1 MTRLDELTIRSL
13 GVIDDA
19 RVPIGRGFTA
29 ITGETGAG
37 KTMVVQALALLRGE
51 RADAGVIRAGSERA
65 AVQGV
70 WIVDDAEAAE
80 VVEDAGGTI
89 DDGELILG
97 RALSRT
103 PDGAARSRAQAGG
116 AAVPAGLLRELA
128 DRLVAVHGQADQQRL
143 RSPEAQADA
152 LDRAAGAGLAAALVE
167 YRREHQAWR
176 AADEAARALRDA
188 HDARAAEAL
197 EIRERLEELEAA
209 DPQPGEQDAL
219 AALAHRL
226 EHAEGLRLQLA
237 EAHAALSNDDDAP
250 DAVTL
255 AGHAR
260 RLVERA
266 SGDDAALAGALD
278 LLVQAD
284 ALLQEASSSLV
295 QALDDLERPERS
307 LDEVQER
314 RAALAALE
322 RRLARPLDEA
332 LEAAPQEALRLVEL
346 EGDDAELER
355 LAADADARHAAAL
368 ALADRLSALRTAA
381 AARLEEAVGAE
392 LRALA
397 MPSARLVVEVAQV
410 DALGPAGR
418 DRVTML
424 LAPHPGADP
433 RPIQKGASGGEL
445 SRIMLAIEVA
455 LADDSV
461 PTMVFDEVD
470 AGVGGAAAI
479 EIGRRLARLAERC
492 QVIVVT
498 HLAQVAAFAAHH
510 VRVEKG
516 TDGRI
521 TASQVGTVEGDA
533 RLAELARMLS
543 GTASETA
550 IAHARELL
558 VDAHDTDAPAA
569 DIRPGVG

>member
-1 MTRLDELTIRSL
+1 MTRLDELTIRAL
-13 GVIDDA
+13 GVIDEA
-19 RVPIGRGFTA
+19 RVPLGAGFTA

-51 RADAGVIRAGSERA
+51 RADAGVIRAGEERA

-70 WIVDDAEAAE
+70 WLVDDADAVAIVDDA
-80 VVEDAGGTI
+80 GGSV

-97 RALSRT
+97 RALSRG

-116 AAVPAGLLRELA
+116 AAVPAGLLRSLA

-143 RSPEAQADA
+143 RSAEAQAAA
-152 LDRAAGAGLAAALVE
+152 LDRAAGPALDELLAE
-167 YRREHQAWR
+167 YRREHAAWTDARDR
-176 AADEAARALRDA
+176 AQRIRTE
-188 HDARAAEAL
+188 HDARAAEAASL
-197 EIRERLEELEAA
+197 RDELEELEAF

-219 AALAHRL
+219 AAVANRL
-226 EHAEGLRLQLA
+226 EHAEALRTELA
-237 EAHAALSNDDDAP
+237 EAHAALLSDDDAP

-255 AGHAR
+255 AGTAR

-266 SGDDAALAGALD
+266 STDDAALAEALEM
-278 LLVQAD
+278 LVQAD
-284 ALLQEASSSLV
+284 ALLQEASASIV
-295 QALDDLERPERS
+295 KALDDLERPQRS
-307 LDEVQER
+307 LDEVQQR
-314 RAALAALE
+314 RADLSGLE
-322 RRLARPLDEA
+322 RRLGRPLEVA
-332 LEAAPQEALRLVEL
+332 LEAAPQAALRLAEL
-346 EGDDAELER
+346 DGDDEELAR
-355 LAADADARHAAAL
+355 LAAEEQRCLDAAA
-368 ALADRLSALRTAA
+368 ALADRLSAMRQDAA
-381 AARLEEAVGAE
+381 RRLEEAVGAE

-397 MPSARLVVEVAQV
+397 MPNARLVLEVVQGET
-410 DALGPAGR
+410 LGATGR

-424 LAPHPGADP
+424 LAPHPGAEP
-433 RPIQKGASGGEL
+433 RPVQKGASGGEL
-445 SRIMLAIEVA
+445 SRVMLAIEVA
-455 LADDSV
+455 LAAGPMADETV

-479 EIGRRLARLAERC
+479 EIGRRLAQLAEHC

-498 HLAQVAAFAAHH
+498 HLAQVAAFAETQ

-521 TASQVGTVEGDA
+521 TASQVAAVEGEE

-550 IAHARELL
+550 LAHARELL
-558 VDAHDTDAPAA
+558 ADARA
-569 DIRPGVG
+569 VG

>member
-13 GVIDDA
+13 GVIDEA
-19 RVPIGRGFTA
+19 RVPFGAGFTA

-51 RADAGVIRAGSERA
+51 RADTGVIRAGSDRA

-70 WIVDDAEAAE
+70 WIVDDTDASGL
-80 VVEDAGGTI
+80 VEDAGGSL

-97 RALSRT
+97 RALSRG

-143 RSPEAQADA
+143 RSAEAQAAA
-152 LDRAAGAGLAAALVE
+152 LDRAAGTALDALLADYRTAFAAWADA
-167 YRREHQAWR
+167 RDR
-176 AADEAARALRDA
+176 AQRIRTE
-188 HDARAAEAL
+188 HDARAAEAAS
-197 EIRERLEELEAA
+197 IREELEELEAL
-209 DPQPGEQDAL
+209 DPQPGEQEEL
-219 AALAHRL
+219 AAIANRL
-226 EHAEGLRLQLA
+226 EHSEGLRVELA
-237 EAHAALSNDDDAP
+237 EAHAALLSDEDAP

-255 AGHAR
+255 TGIAR

-266 SGDDAALAGALD
+266 SADDGALGEA
-278 LLVQAD
+278 LEMLVQAD
-284 ALLQEASSSLV
+284 ALLQEASSSIV
-295 QALDDLERPERS
+295 KALDDLERPERS
-307 LDEVQER
+307 LDEVQQR
-314 RAALAALE
+314 RSDLSGLE
-322 RRLARPLDEA
+322 RRLGRPLDTA
-332 LEAAPQEALRLVEL
+332 LEEAPQGALRLAEL
-346 EGDDAELER
+346 DGDDEELAR
-355 LAADADARHAAAL
+355 LAEEEQRHLDAAT
-368 ALADRLSALRTAA
+368 ALADRLSALRREAA
-381 AARLEEAVGAE
+381 DSLEQAVGSE

-397 MPSARLVVEVAQV
+397 MPNARFVVEIAQTE
-410 DALGPAGR
+410 ALGASGR

-424 LAPHPGADP
+424 LAPHPGAEP
-433 RPIQKGASGGEL
+433 RPVQKGASGGEL
-445 SRIMLAIEVA
+445 SRVMLAIEVA
-455 LADDSV
+455 LAAGPLAEQSV

-479 EIGRRLARLAERC
+479 EIGRRLAQLAEHC

-498 HLAQVAAFAAHH
+498 HLAQVAAFAEQH

-521 TASQVGTVEGDA
+521 TASAVARVDGED

-550 IAHARELL
+550 LAHARELL
-558 VDAHDTDAPAA
+558 EDARA
-569 DIRPGVG
+569 VG

>member
-13 GVIDDA
+13 GVIDEA
-19 RVPIGRGFTA
+19 RVPVGAGFTA

-37 KTMVVQALALLRGE
+37 KTMLVQALALLRGE
-51 RADAGVIRAGSERA
+51 RADAGVIRAGEERA

-70 WIVDDAEAAE
+70 WVLDDAEAAAL
-80 VVEDAGGTI
+80 VEDAGGTV

-103 PDGAARSRAQAGG
+103 ADGAGRSRAQAGG

-143 RSPEAQADA
+143 RSAEAQADA
-152 LDRAAGAGLAAALVE
+152 LDRAAGEPLRALLAE
-167 YRREHQAWR
+167 YRAEHAAW
-176 AADEAARALRDA
+176 AEARDA
-188 HDARAAEAL
+188 AERIRAQHDARAAEADT
-197 EIRERLEELEAA
+197 IRAELEDLEAV

-237 EAHAALSNDDDAP
+237 EAHAALSNDEDQP

-266 SGDDAALAGALD
+266 SGEDASLGDALD

-284 ALLQEASSSLV
+284 ALLQEASSSIAR
-295 QALDDLERPERS
+295 ALDDLERPERS

-314 RAALAALE
+314 RAALTALE
-322 RRLARPLDEA
+322 RRLGRALDEA
-332 LEAAPQEALRLVEL
+332 LEAAPGAALRLVEL
-346 EGDDAELER
+346 EGDDAELARLDAEEAR
-355 LAADADARHAAAL
+355 HLAAATAV
-368 ALADRLSALRTAA
+368 ADRLSDLRRDAA
-381 AARLEEAVGAE
+381 RRLEEAVGAE

-397 MPSARLVVEVAQV
+397 MPDARLVVQV
-410 DALGPAGR
+410 EQAAELGANGG

-433 RPIQKGASGGEL
+433 RPVQKGASGGEL

-455 LADDSV
+455 LADESV

-470 AGVGGAAAI
+470 AGVGGAAAT
-479 EIGRRLARLAERC
+479 EIGRRLARLAEHC

-498 HLAQVAAFAAHH
+498 HLAQVAAFAESH
-510 VRVEKG
+510 VRVVKG

-521 TASQVGTVEGDA
+521 TASQVARVDGDE

-543 GTASETA
+543 GTASDTA
-550 IAHARELL
+550 LAHARELL
-558 VDAHDTDAPAA
+558 VGA
-569 DIRPGVG
+569 RVVG

>member
-19 RVPIGRGFTA
+19 RVPIGAGFTA

-37 KTMVVQALALLRGE
+37 KTMLVQALALLRGE
-51 RADAGVIRAGSERA
+51 RADAGVIRSGADRA

-70 WIVDDAEAAE
+70 WVVDDTDAVAL
-80 VVEDAGGTI
+80 VEDAGGSL

-97 RALSRT
+97 RALSRG

-143 RSPEAQADA
+143 RSADAQAAA
-152 LDRAAGAGLAAALVE
+152 LDRAAGEALAAVLEE
-167 YRREHQAWR
+167 YRREHAAWTD
-176 AADEAARALRDA
+176 ARDA
-188 HDARAAEAL
+188 AERIRTQHDARAAEAASL
-197 EIRERLEELEAA
+197 RAELEDLEAI
-209 DPQPGEQDAL
+209 DPQPGEQDEL
-219 AALAHRL
+219 AAIANRL
-226 EHAEGLRLQLA
+226 QHAESLRMDLA
-237 EAHAALSNDDDAP
+237 EAHAALSSDEDAP

-255 AGHAR
+255 AGTAR

-266 SGDDAALAGALD
+266 TVDDAALAEALE

-284 ALLQEASSSLV
+284 ALLQEAAGSIV
-295 QALDDLERPERS
+295 KALEDLERPERS
-307 LDEVQER
+307 LDEVQQR
-314 RAALAALE
+314 RADLTALE
-322 RRLARPLDEA
+322 RRLGRPLDEA
-332 LEAAPQEALRLVEL
+332 LEAAPQAALRLAEL
-346 EGDDAELER
+346 DGDDEELNR
-355 LAADADARHAAAL
+355 LAATERERLQAAN
-368 ALADRLSALRTAA
+368 ALADRLSELRQEAALR
-381 AARLEEAVGAE
+381 LEAAVGEE

-397 MPSARLVVEVAQV
+397 MPNARLIVEVAQ
-410 DALGPAGR
+410 AEELGSSGR

-424 LAPHPGADP
+424 LAPHPGAEP
-433 RPIQKGASGGEL
+433 RPVQKGASGGEL
-445 SRIMLAIEVA
+445 SRVMLAIEVA
-455 LADDSV
+455 LAAGPLAESSV

-479 EIGRRLARLAERC
+479 EIGRRLARLAQHC

-498 HLAQVAAFAAHH
+498 HLAQVAAFAEHH

-521 TASQVGTVEGDA
+521 TASQVGEVTGDD

-543 GTASETA
+543 GTASDTA
-550 IAHARELL
+550 LAHARELL
-558 VDAHDTDAPAA
+558 EDSRA
-569 DIRPGVG
+569 VG

>member
-13 GVIDDA
+13 GVIDEA
-19 RVPIGRGFTA
+19 RVPVGAGFTA

-37 KTMVVQALALLRGE
+37 KTMLVQALALLRGE
-51 RADAGVIRAGSERA
+51 RADAGVIRAGEARA

-70 WIVDDAEAAE
+70 WILDDADAVAL
-80 VVEDAGGTI
+80 VEDAGGTV

-97 RALSRT
+97 RALTRE
-103 PDGAARSRAQAGG
+103 GRSRAQAGG

-143 RSPEAQADA
+143 RSAEAQADA
-152 LDRAAGAGLAAALVE
+152 LDRAAGQPLRELLAEYRAEHAAWAEARDAAA
-167 YRREHQAWR
+167 RIR
-176 AADEAARALRDA
+176 AA
-188 HDARAAEAL
+188 HDARVAEADA
-197 EIRERLEELEAA
+197 IRAELEDLEAV

-226 EHAEGLRLQLA
+226 EHSEGLRMQLA
-237 EAHAALSNDDDAP
+237 EARGALSNEDDAP
-250 DAVTL
+250 DALTL

-266 SGDDAALAGALD
+266 AGDDASLADALD

-284 ALLQEASSSLV
+284 ALLLEASASIV
-295 QALDDLERPERS
+295 RALDDLERPERS

-314 RAALAALE
+314 RAALTALE
-322 RRLARPLDEA
+322 RRLGRSLDEA
-332 LEAAPQEALRLVEL
+332 LEAAPAAALRLVEL
-346 EGDDAELER
+346 EGDDAELAR
-355 LAADADARHAAAL
+355 LDAEEARHLDAATAV
-368 ALADRLSALRTAA
+368 ADRLSALRQE
-381 AARLEEAVGAE
+381 AARHLEQAVGAE

-397 MPSARLVVEVAQV
+397 MPDARLVVDVEQGSE
-410 DALGPAGR
+410 LGPNGR
-418 DRVTML
+418 DRITML

-433 RPIQKGASGGEL
+433 RPVQKGASGGEL

-455 LADDSV
+455 LADESV

-470 AGVGGAAAI
+470 AGVGGAAAT
-479 EIGRRLARLAERC
+479 EIGRRLARLAEHC

-498 HLAQVAAFAAHH
+498 HLAQVAAFAESH
-510 VRVEKG
+510 VRVVKG

-521 TASQVGTVEGDA
+521 TASQVARVDGDE

-550 IAHARELL
+550 LAHARELL
-558 VDAHDTDAPAA
+558 VGA
-569 DIRPGVG
+569 RVVG

>member
-13 GVIDDA
+13 GVIDEA
-19 RVPIGRGFTA
+19 RVPVGAGFTA

-37 KTMVVQALALLRGE
+37 KTMLVQALALLRGE
-51 RADAGVIRAGSERA
+51 RADAGVIRAGEERA

-70 WIVDDAEAAE
+70 WILDDPDAVAL
-80 VVEDAGGTI
+80 VEDAGGSV

-97 RALSRT
+97 RALTRT
-103 PDGAARSRAQAGG
+103 ADGAGRSRAQAGG

-143 RSPEAQADA
+143 RSAEAQADA
-152 LDRAAGAGLAAALVE
+152 LDRAAGEPLRALLAEYRAEHAAWTDARDAAA
-167 YRREHQAWR
+167 RIR
-176 AADEAARALRDA
+176 AQ
-188 HDARAAEAL
+188 HDARAAEADA
-197 EIRERLEELEAA
+197 IRAELEDLEAV

-237 EAHAALSNDDDAP
+237 EAHAALSSDEDAP

-266 SGDDAALAGALD
+266 AGDDESLADALD

-284 ALLQEASSSLV
+284 ALLQEASSSIV
-295 QALDDLERPERS
+295 RALDDLERPERS

-314 RAALAALE
+314 RAALTALE
-322 RRLARPLDEA
+322 RRLGRSLDEA
-332 LEAAPQEALRLVEL
+332 LEAAPAAALRLVEL
-346 EGDDAELER
+346 EGDDAELAR
-355 LAADADARHAAAL
+355 LDAEESRHLEAATAV
-368 ALADRLSALRTAA
+368 ADRLSALRRDAA
-381 AARLEEAVGAE
+381 RRLEEAVGAE

-397 MPSARLVVEVAQV
+397 MPDARLVVEVDPA
-410 DALGPAGR
+410 AELGQNGR

-433 RPIQKGASGGEL
+433 RPVQKGASGGEL

-455 LADDSV
+455 LADESV

-479 EIGRRLARLAERC
+479 EIGRRLAKLAEHC

-498 HLAQVAAFAAHH
+498 HLAQVAAFAESH
-510 VRVEKG
+510 VRVVKG

-521 TASQVGTVEGDA
+521 TASQVARVDGDE

-543 GTASETA
+543 GTASDTA
-550 IAHARELL
+550 LAHARELL
-558 VDAHDTDAPAA
+558 VGA
-569 DIRPGVG
+569 RVVG

>member
-13 GVIDDA
+13 GVIDEA
-19 RVPIGRGFTA
+19 RVPVGAGFTA

-37 KTMVVQALALLRGE
+37 KTMLVQALALLRGE
-51 RADAGVIRAGSERA
+51 RADAGVIRSGEDRA

-70 WIVDDAEAAE
+70 WIVDDADAVAL
-80 VVEDAGGTI
+80 VEDAGGVV

-97 RALSRT
+97 RALTRE
-103 PDGAARSRAQAGG
+103 GRSRAQAGG

-143 RSPEAQADA
+143 RSPDAQAAA
-152 LDRAAGAGLAAALVE
+152 LDRAAGERLAALLAE
-167 YRREHQAWR
+167 YLREHEAWT
-176 AADEAARALRDA
+176 AARDAAARIRDE
-188 HDARAAEAL
+188 HDARAAEAAS
-197 EIRERLEELEAA
+197 IRAELEDLEAV
-209 DPQPGEQDAL
+209 DPQPGEQDEL
-219 AALAHRL
+219 AAIAHRL
-226 EHAEGLRLQLA
+226 EHSEALRAELA
-237 EAHAALSNDDDAP
+237 EAHGALSNDEDEP

-255 AGHAR
+255 AGRAR

-266 SGDDAALAGALD
+266 SGDDAALGGALD

-284 ALLQEASSSLV
+284 ALLQEASSAILR
-295 QALDDLERPERS
+295 ALDDLERPERS

-314 RAALAALE
+314 RAQLTALE
-322 RRLARPLDEA
+322 RRLGRTLEEA
-332 LEAAPQEALRLVEL
+332 LEAAPAAALRLAEL

-355 LAADADARHAAAL
+355 LDAEERARHEAVA
-368 ALADRLSALRTAA
+368 ALADRLSALRQD
-381 AARLEEAVGAE
+381 AARHLEAAVGEE
-392 LRALA
+392 LAALA
-397 MPSARLVVEVAQV
+397 MPNARLVVEVAPT
-410 DALGPAGR
+410 DALGPRGR

-424 LAPHPGADP
+424 LAPHPGAEP
-433 RPIQKGASGGEL
+433 RPVQRGASGGEL
-445 SRIMLAIEVA
+445 SRIMLALEVA
-455 LADDSV
+455 LADESV

-470 AGVGGAAAI
+470 AGVGGAAAT
-479 EIGRRLARLAERC
+479 EIGRRLARLAEHC

-498 HLAQVAAFAAHH
+498 HLAQVAAFAERH

-521 TASQVGTVEGDA
+521 TASQVSPVEGEE

-550 IAHARELL
+550 LAHARELL
-558 VDAHDTDAPAA
+558 DDA
-569 DIRPGVG
+569 RVVG

>member
-13 GVIDDA
+13 GVIDEA
-19 RVPIGRGFTA
+19 RVPIGPGFTA

-51 RADAGVIRAGSERA
+51 RADAGVIRAGQERA

-70 WIVDDAEAAE
+70 WLIDDADA
-80 VVEDAGGTI
+80 VGLVEDAGGSV

-97 RALSRT
+97 RALSRG

-128 DRLVAVHGQADQQRL
+128 DGLVAVHGQADQQRL
-143 RSPEAQADA
+143 RSAEAQAAA
-152 LDRAAGAGLAAALVE
+152 LDRAAGEPLSALLTE
-167 YRREHQAWR
+167 YRREHEAWTG
-176 AADEAARALRDA
+176 ARELAERIRTQ
-188 HDARAAEAL
+188 HDARAAEAAS
-197 EIRERLEELEAA
+197 IRAELEDLEAL
-209 DPQPGEQDAL
+209 DPQPGEQDEL
-219 AALAHRL
+219 AAIANRL
-226 EHAEGLRLQLA
+226 EHSEALRMELA
-237 EAHAALSNDDDAP
+237 EAHAALSSDEDAP

-255 AGHAR
+255 AGTAR

-266 SGDDAALAGALD
+266 SADDAALTEALE

-284 ALLQEASSSLV
+284 ALLQEASSSIV
-295 QALDDLERPERS
+295 KALDDLERPERS
-307 LDEVQER
+307 LDEVQQR
-314 RAALAALE
+314 RADLTALE

-332 LEAAPQEALRLVEL
+332 LEAAPHAALRLAEL
-346 EGDDAELER
+346 EGDDDELARLEAEE
-355 LAADADARHAAAL
+355 ARHLEAATAI
-368 ALADRLSALRTAA
+368 ADRLSATRQD
-381 AARLEEAVGAE
+381 AARRLERAVGEE
-392 LRALA
+392 LAALA
-397 MPSARLVVEVAQV
+397 MPNARLVVDVAQT
-410 DALGPAGR
+410 DALGASGR

-424 LAPHPGADP
+424 LAPHPGAEP
-433 RPIQKGASGGEL
+433 RPVQKGASGGEL
-445 SRIMLAIEVA
+445 SRVMLALEVA
-455 LADDSV
+455 LAAGPLADQSV

-479 EIGRRLARLAERC
+479 EIGRRLARLAEHC

-498 HLAQVAAFAAHH
+498 HLAQVAAFAEHH

-521 TASQVGTVEGDA
+521 TASQVARVEGED

-543 GTASETA
+543 GTASDTA
-550 IAHARELL
+550 LAHARELL
-558 VDAHDTDAPAA
+558 DDA
-569 DIRPGVG
+569 RVVG

>member
-19 RVPIGRGFTA
+19 RVPIGPGFTA

-51 RADAGVIRAGSERA
+51 RADAGVIRSGEERA

-70 WIVDDAEAAE
+70 WIVDDADA
-80 VVEDAGGTI
+80 VGLVEDAGGTV

-97 RALSRT
+97 RALTRT
-103 PDGAARSRAQAGG
+103 PEATARSRAQAGG

-128 DRLVAVHGQADQQRL
+128 DRLVAVHGQSDQQRL
-143 RSPEAQADA
+143 RSAEAQAAA
-152 LDRAAGAGLAAALVE
+152 LDRAAGAALQELLAE
-167 YRREHQAWR
+167 YRAAHAAWTDARE
-176 AADEAARALRDA
+176 EAARIRAE
-188 HDARAAEAL
+188 HDARAAEAAR
-197 EIRERLEELEAA
+197 IREELEELEAF
-209 DPQPGEQDAL
+209 DPQPGEQDEL

-226 EHAEGLRLQLA
+226 EHSESLRADLG
-237 EAHAALSNDDDAP
+237 EAHQALSNDDDAP

-255 AGHAR
+255 AGQAR

-266 SGDDAALAGALD
+266 AGDDAALAEALE

-284 ALLQEASSSLV
+284 ALLQEASASIV
-295 QALDDLERPERS
+295 TALDDLERPERS
-307 LDEVQER
+307 LDEVQQR
-314 RAALAALE
+314 RADLSGLE
-322 RRLARPLDEA
+322 RRLGRSLDEA
-332 LEAAPQEALRLVEL
+332 LEAAPAAALRLAEL
-346 EGDDAELER
+346 EGDEAELER
-355 LAADADARHAAAL
+355 LEAEQARHLEAAT
-368 ALADRLSALRTAA
+368 ALADRLSALRREAA
-381 AARLEEAVGAE
+381 TRLEAAVGEE

-397 MPSARLVVEVAQV
+397 MPNARLVVEVAQAE
-410 DALGPAGR
+410 ALGPAGR

-424 LAPHPGADP
+424 LAPHPGAEP
-433 RPIQKGASGGEL
+433 RPIQRGASGGEL

-455 LADDSV
+455 LADESV

-470 AGVGGAAAI
+470 AGVGGAAAT
-479 EIGRRLARLAERC
+479 EIGRRLARLAQHC

-498 HLAQVAAFAAHH
+498 HLAQVAAFAEHH

-521 TASQVGTVEGDA
+521 TASQVAAVEGEA

-543 GTASETA
+543 GSASETA
-550 IAHARELL
+550 LAHARELL
-558 VDAHDTDAPAA
+558 EDSGA
-569 DIRPGVG
+569 VG

>member
-19 RVPIGRGFTA
+19 RVPIGPGFTA

-51 RADAGVIRAGSERA
+51 RADAGVIRSGEERA

-70 WIVDDAEAAE
+70 WIVDDADA
-80 VVEDAGGTI
+80 VGLVEDAGGTV

-97 RALSRT
+97 RALTRT
-103 PDGAARSRAQAGG
+103 PEATARSRAQAGG

-128 DRLVAVHGQADQQRL
+128 DRLVAVHGQSDQQRL
-143 RSPEAQADA
+143 RSAEAQAAA
-152 LDRAAGAGLAAALVE
+152 LDRAAGAALQELLAE
-167 YRREHQAWR
+167 YRAAHAAWTDARE
-176 AADEAARALRDA
+176 EAARIRAE
-188 HDARAAEAL
+188 HDARAAEAAR
-197 EIRERLEELEAA
+197 IREELEELEAF
-209 DPQPGEQDAL
+209 DPRPGEQDEL

-226 EHAEGLRLQLA
+226 EHSESLRADLG
-237 EAHAALSNDDDAP
+237 EAHQALSNDDDAP

-255 AGHAR
+255 AGQAR

-266 SGDDAALAGALD
+266 AGDDAALAEALE

-284 ALLQEASSSLV
+284 ALLQEASASIV
-295 QALDDLERPERS
+295 TALDDLERPERS
-307 LDEVQER
+307 LDEVQQR
-314 RAALAALE
+314 RADLSGLE
-322 RRLARPLDEA
+322 RRLGRSLDEA
-332 LEAAPQEALRLVEL
+332 LEAAPAAALRLAEL
-346 EGDDAELER
+346 EGDEAELER
-355 LAADADARHAAAL
+355 LEAEQARQLEAAT
-368 ALADRLSALRTAA
+368 ALADRLSALRREAA
-381 AARLEEAVGAE
+381 TRLEAAVGEE

-397 MPSARLVVEVAQV
+397 MPNARLVVEVAQAE
-410 DALGPAGR
+410 ALGPAGR

-424 LAPHPGADP
+424 LAPHPGAEP
-433 RPIQKGASGGEL
+433 RPIQRGASGGEL

-455 LADDSV
+455 LADESV

-470 AGVGGAAAI
+470 AGVGGAAAT
-479 EIGRRLARLAERC
+479 EIGRRLARLAQHC

-498 HLAQVAAFAAHH
+498 HLAQVAAFAEHH

-521 TASQVGTVEGDA
+521 TASQVAAVEGEA

-543 GTASETA
+543 GSASETA
-550 IAHARELL
+550 LAHARELL
-558 VDAHDTDAPAA
+558 EDSGA
-569 DIRPGVG
+569 VG

>member
-19 RVPIGRGFTA
+19 RVPIGPGFTA

-51 RADAGVIRAGSERA
+51 RADAGVIRSGEERA

-70 WIVDDAEAAE
+70 WIVDDADATAL
-80 VVEDAGGTI
+80 VEDAGGTV

-97 RALSRT
+97 RALTRT
-103 PDGAARSRAQAGG
+103 PEATARSRAQAGG

-128 DRLVAVHGQADQQRL
+128 DRLVAVHGQSDQQRL
-143 RSPEAQADA
+143 RSAEAQSAA
-152 LDRAAGAGLAAALVE
+152 LDRAAGAALQELLAE
-167 YRREHQAWR
+167 YRAAHAAWTDARETAERIR
-176 AADEAARALRDA
+176 AE
-188 HDARAAEAL
+188 HDARAAEAAR
-197 EIRERLEELEAA
+197 IREELEELEAL
-209 DPQPGEQDAL
+209 DPQPGEQDEL

-226 EHAEGLRLQLA
+226 EHSESLRADLG
-237 EAHAALSNDDDAP
+237 EAHQALSNDDDAP

-255 AGHAR
+255 AGQAR

-266 SGDDAALAGALD
+266 AGDDAALAEALE

-284 ALLQEASSSLV
+284 ALLQEASASIV
-295 QALDDLERPERS
+295 TALDDLERPERS
-307 LDEVQER
+307 LDEVQQR
-314 RAALAALE
+314 RAELSGLE
-322 RRLARPLDEA
+322 RRLGRPLDEA
-332 LEAAPQEALRLVEL
+332 LEAAPAAALRLAEL
-346 EGDDAELER
+346 EGDEAELER
-355 LAADADARHAAAL
+355 LEAEQARHLEAAT
-368 ALADRLSALRTAA
+368 ALADRLSALRRDAA
-381 AARLEEAVGAE
+381 TRLEAAVGEE

-397 MPSARLVVEVAQV
+397 MPNARLVVEVAQAE
-410 DALGPAGR
+410 ALGPAGR

-424 LAPHPGADP
+424 LAPHPGAEP
-433 RPIQKGASGGEL
+433 RPIQRGASGGEL

-455 LADDSV
+455 LADESV

-470 AGVGGAAAI
+470 AGVGGTAAT
-479 EIGRRLARLAERC
+479 EIGRRLARLAQHC

-498 HLAQVAAFAAHH
+498 HLAQVAAFAEHH

-521 TASQVGTVEGDA
+521 TASQVAAVEGEE

-543 GTASETA
+543 GSASETA
-550 IAHARELL
+550 LAHARELL
-558 VDAHDTDAPAA
+558 EESGA
-569 DIRPGVG
+569 VG

>member
-13 GVIDDA
+13 GVIDEA
-19 RVPIGRGFTA
+19 RVPVGAGFTA

-37 KTMVVQALALLRGE
+37 KTMLVQALALLRGE
-51 RADAGVIRAGSERA
+51 RADAGVIRAGEARA

-70 WIVDDAEAAE
+70 WIVDDADAVAL
-80 VVEDAGGTI
+80 VEDAGGTV

-97 RALSRT
+97 RALTRE
-103 PDGAARSRAQAGG
+103 GRSRAQAGG

-143 RSPEAQADA
+143 RSAEAQADA
-152 LDRAAGAGLAAALVE
+152 LDRAAGQPLRELLAE
-167 YRREHQAWR
+167 YRAEHAAWADAREAASRIR
-176 AADEAARALRDA
+176 AA
-188 HDARAAEAL
+188 HDSRVAEADA
-197 EIRERLEELEAA
+197 IRAELEDLEAV

-226 EHAEGLRLQLA
+226 EHSEALRMQLA
-237 EAHAALSNDDDAP
+237 EARGALSSDDDVP
-250 DAVTL
+250 DALSL

-266 SGDDAALAGALD
+266 AGDDASLADALD

-284 ALLQEASSSLV
+284 ALLLEASSSIV
-295 QALDDLERPERS
+295 RALDDLERPERS

-314 RAALAALE
+314 RAALTALE
-322 RRLARPLDEA
+322 RRLGRSLDEA
-332 LEAAPQEALRLVEL
+332 LEAAPGAALRLVEL
-346 EGDDAELER
+346 EGDDAELAR
-355 LAADADARHAAAL
+355 LDAEEARHLDAATAV
-368 ALADRLSALRTAA
+368 ADRLSALRLE
-381 AARLEEAVGAE
+381 AARHLERAVGAE

-397 MPSARLVVEVAQV
+397 MPDARLIVEVEQAPE
-410 DALGPAGR
+410 LGPSGR

-433 RPIQKGASGGEL
+433 RPVQKGASGGEL

-455 LADDSV
+455 LADESV

-470 AGVGGAAAI
+470 AGVGGAAAT
-479 EIGRRLARLAERC
+479 EIGRRLARLAEHC

-498 HLAQVAAFAAHH
+498 HLAQVAAFAESH
-510 VRVEKG
+510 VRVVKG

-521 TASQVGTVEGDA
+521 TASQVARVDGDE

-543 GTASETA
+543 GTASDTA
-550 IAHARELL
+550 LAHARELL
-558 VDAHDTDAPAA
+558 VGARA
-569 DIRPGVG
+569 VG

>member
-13 GVIDDA
+13 GVIDEA
-19 RVPIGRGFTA
+19 RVPVGAGFTA

-37 KTMVVQALALLRGE
+37 KTMLVQALALLRGE
-51 RADAGVIRAGSERA
+51 RADAGVIRAGEARA

-70 WIVDDAEAAE
+70 WIVDDADAVAL
-80 VVEDAGGTI
+80 VEDAGGTV

-97 RALSRT
+97 RALTRE
-103 PDGAARSRAQAGG
+103 GRSRAQAGG

-143 RSPEAQADA
+143 RSAEAQADA
-152 LDRAAGAGLAAALVE
+152 LDRAAGQPLRELLAE
-167 YRREHQAWR
+167 YRAEHAAWADAREAASRIR
-176 AADEAARALRDA
+176 AA
-188 HDARAAEAL
+188 HDSRVAEADA
-197 EIRERLEELEAA
+197 IRAELEDLEAV

-226 EHAEGLRLQLA
+226 EHSEALRMQLA
-237 EAHAALSNDDDAP
+237 EARGALSSDDDVP
-250 DAVTL
+250 DALTL

-266 SGDDAALAGALD
+266 AGDDASLADALD

-284 ALLQEASSSLV
+284 ALLLEASSSIV
-295 QALDDLERPERS
+295 RALDDLERPERS

-314 RAALAALE
+314 RAALTALE
-322 RRLARPLDEA
+322 RRVGRPLDEA
-332 LEAAPQEALRLVEL
+332 LEAAPGAALRLVEL
-346 EGDDAELER
+346 EGDDAELAR
-355 LAADADARHAAAL
+355 LDAEEARHLDAATAV
-368 ALADRLSALRTAA
+368 ADRLSALRLD
-381 AARLEEAVGAE
+381 AARHLEQAVGAE

-397 MPSARLVVEVAQV
+397 MPDARLIVEVEQV
-410 DALGPAGR
+410 PQLGPSGR

-433 RPIQKGASGGEL
+433 RPVQKGASGGEL

-455 LADDSV
+455 LADESV

-470 AGVGGAAAI
+470 AGVGGAAAT
-479 EIGRRLARLAERC
+479 EIGRRLARLAEHC

-498 HLAQVAAFAAHH
+498 HLAQVAAFAESH
-510 VRVEKG
+510 VRVVKG

-521 TASQVGTVEGDA
+521 TASQVARVDGDE

-543 GTASETA
+543 GTASDTA
-550 IAHARELL
+550 LAHARELL
-558 VDAHDTDAPAA
+558 VGARA
-569 DIRPGVG
+569 VG

>member
-13 GVIDDA
+13 GVIDEA
-19 RVPIGRGFTA
+19 RVPVGAGFTA

-37 KTMVVQALALLRGE
+37 KTMLVQALALLRGE
-51 RADAGVIRAGSERA
+51 RADAGVIRAGEERA

-70 WIVDDAEAAE
+70 WVLDDADAAAL
-80 VVEDAGGTI
+80 VEDAGGTV

-103 PDGAARSRAQAGG
+103 ADGAGRSRAQAGG

-143 RSPEAQADA
+143 RSAEAQADA
-152 LDRAAGAGLAAALVE
+152 LDRAAGEPLRALLAEYRAEHAAWAEARAAAA
-167 YRREHQAWR
+167 RIR
-176 AADEAARALRDA
+176 AQ
-188 HDARAAEAL
+188 HDARAAEADT
-197 EIRERLEELEAA
+197 IRAELEDLEAV

-237 EAHAALSNDDDAP
+237 EAHAALSNDDDQP

-266 SGDDAALAGALD
+266 SGDDASLGDALD

-284 ALLQEASSSLV
+284 ALLQEASSSIAR
-295 QALDDLERPERS
+295 ALDDLERPERS
-307 LDEVQER
+307 VDEVQER
-314 RAALAALE
+314 RAALTALE
-322 RRLARPLDEA
+322 RRLGRALDEA
-332 LEAAPQEALRLVEL
+332 LEAAPGAALRLVEL

-355 LAADADARHAAAL
+355 LEAEEARHLAAAT
-368 ALADRLSALRTAA
+368 AVADRLSDLRRDAA
-381 AARLEEAVGAE
+381 RRLEEAVGAE

-397 MPSARLVVEVAQV
+397 MPDARLVVQV
-410 DALGPAGR
+410 EQAAELGANGR

-433 RPIQKGASGGEL
+433 RPVQKGASGGEL

-455 LADDSV
+455 LADESV

-470 AGVGGAAAI
+470 AGVGGAAAT
-479 EIGRRLARLAERC
+479 EIGRRLARLAEHC

-498 HLAQVAAFAAHH
+498 HLAQVAAFAESH
-510 VRVEKG
+510 VRVVKG

-521 TASQVGTVEGDA
+521 TASQVARVDGDE

-543 GTASETA
+543 GTASDTA
-550 IAHARELL
+550 LAHARELL
-558 VDAHDTDAPAA
+558 VGA
-569 DIRPGVG
+569 RVVG

>member
-19 RVPIGRGFTA
+19 RVPLGSGFTA

-51 RADAGVIRAGSERA
+51 RADGGVIRAGEERA

-70 WIVDDAEAAE
+70 WLVDDADAVAL
-80 VVEDAGGTI
+80 VEDAGGSL

-97 RALSRT
+97 RALSRG

-143 RSPEAQADA
+143 RSAEAQAAA
-152 LDRAAGAGLAAALVE
+152 LDRAAGAALDELLGE
-167 YRREHQAWR
+167 YRREHAAWTD
-176 AADEAARALRDA
+176 ARDA
-188 HDARAAEAL
+188 AERIRTEHDARAAEAASL
-197 EIRERLEELEAA
+197 RAELEELEAF
-209 DPQPGEQDAL
+209 DPQPGEQQEL
-219 AALAHRL
+219 AAIANRL
-226 EHAEGLRLQLA
+226 EHSEGLRMELA
-237 EAHAALSNDDDAP
+237 EAHAALLSDDDAP

-255 AGHAR
+255 AGTAR

-266 SGDDAALAGALD
+266 STDDAALADALEM
-278 LLVQAD
+278 LVQAD
-284 ALLQEASSSLV
+284 ALLQEASVSIV
-295 QALDDLERPERS
+295 KALDDLERPERS
-307 LDEVQER
+307 LDEVQQR
-314 RAALAALE
+314 RADLSGLE
-322 RRLARPLDEA
+322 RRLGRPLEVA
-332 LEAAPQEALRLVEL
+332 LEEAPGAALRLVEL
-346 EGDDAELER
+346 DGDDEELAR
-355 LAADADARHAAAL
+355 LAAEEERCLAAAT
-368 ALADRLSALRTAA
+368 ALADRLSALRQDAA
-381 AARLEEAVGAE
+381 RRLEEAVGAE

-397 MPSARLVVEVAQV
+397 MPNARLVVEVAQ
-410 DALGPAGR
+410 AETLGASGR
-418 DRVTML
+418 DRVSML
-424 LAPHPGADP
+424 LAPHPGAEP
-433 RPIQKGASGGEL
+433 RPVQKGASGGEL
-445 SRIMLAIEVA
+445 SRIMLALEVA
-455 LADDSV
+455 LAAGSLSEQSV

-479 EIGRRLARLAERC
+479 EIGRRLAQLAEHC

-498 HLAQVAAFAAHH
+498 HLAQVAAFAEHH

-521 TASQVGTVEGDA
+521 TASQVAAVEGEA

-543 GTASETA
+543 GTASDTA
-550 IAHARELL
+550 LAHARELL
-558 VDAHDTDAPAA
+558 ADARA
-569 DIRPGVG
+569 VG

>member
-13 GVIDDA
+13 GVIDEA
-19 RVPIGRGFTA
+19 RVPVGAGFTA

-37 KTMVVQALALLRGE
+37 KTMLVQALALLRGE
-51 RADAGVIRAGSERA
+51 RADAGVIRAGEERA

-70 WIVDDAEAAE
+70 WVLDDAEAAAL
-80 VVEDAGGTI
+80 VEDAGGTV

-103 PDGAARSRAQAGG
+103 ADGAGRSRAQAGG

-143 RSPEAQADA
+143 RSAEAQADA
-152 LDRAAGAGLAAALVE
+152 LDRAAGEPLRALLAEYRAEHAAWAEARDAAA
-167 YRREHQAWR
+167 RIR
-176 AADEAARALRDA
+176 AQ
-188 HDARAAEAL
+188 HDARAAEADT
-197 EIRERLEELEAA
+197 IRAELEDLEAV

-237 EAHAALSNDDDAP
+237 EAHAALSNDDDQP

-266 SGDDAALAGALD
+266 SGDDASLGDALD

-284 ALLQEASSSLV
+284 ALLQEASSSIAR
-295 QALDDLERPERS
+295 ALDDLERPERS

-314 RAALAALE
+314 RAALTALE
-322 RRLARPLDEA
+322 RRLGRALDEA
-332 LEAAPQEALRLVEL
+332 LEAAPGAALRLVEL
-346 EGDDAELER
+346 EGDDAELARLEAEEAR
-355 LAADADARHAAAL
+355 HLAAATAV
-368 ALADRLSALRTAA
+368 ADRLSDLRRDAA
-381 AARLEEAVGAE
+381 RRLEEAVGAE

-397 MPSARLVVEVAQV
+397 MPDARLVVQV
-410 DALGPAGR
+410 EQAAELGANGR

-433 RPIQKGASGGEL
+433 RPVQKGASGGEL

-455 LADDSV
+455 LADESV

-470 AGVGGAAAI
+470 AGVGGAAAT
-479 EIGRRLARLAERC
+479 EIGRRLARLAEHC

-498 HLAQVAAFAAHH
+498 HLAQVAAFAESH
-510 VRVEKG
+510 VRVVKG

-521 TASQVGTVEGDA
+521 TASQVARVDGDE

-543 GTASETA
+543 GTASDTA
-550 IAHARELL
+550 LAHARELL
-558 VDAHDTDAPAA
+558 VGA
-569 DIRPGVG
+569 RVVG